1 MAKGAYNQCQSA
13 GHHNFLR
20 RNCGISMATNHYTEV
35 GACVTVHKMKK
46 GTKKMYKIQSKVSS
60 MHLLVVMLFFFVQV
74 QVAQLYCTQQRI
86 RITSLRLRAAQC
98 RRKLQH

>member
-1 MAKGAYNQCQSA
+1 
-13 GHHNFLR
+13 
-20 RNCGISMATNHYTEV
+20 
-35 GACVTVHKMKK
+35 
-46 GTKKMYKIQSKVSS
+46 MYKIQSNVSS